1 MDKSPGKGAIPV
13 INLSI
18 ARCPR
23 TLEKGT
29 GLHSAQ
35 LCGHVVKGL
44 SESVIGPSTP
54 SRLAIGPTS
63 LSVVSEP
70 DLAEVYPERRHAQE
84 SRLCWSQVVATLGC
98 HLL

>member
-13 INLSI
+13 INMSI

-29 GLHSAQ
+29 GLPSSQ

-44 SESVIGPSTP
+44 SESVIGPSTLP
-54 SRLAIGPTS
+54 RPAIRTY
-63 LSVVSEP
+63 VS
-70 DLAEVYPERRHAQE
+70 
-84 SRLCWSQVVATLGC
+84 
-98 HLL
+98 